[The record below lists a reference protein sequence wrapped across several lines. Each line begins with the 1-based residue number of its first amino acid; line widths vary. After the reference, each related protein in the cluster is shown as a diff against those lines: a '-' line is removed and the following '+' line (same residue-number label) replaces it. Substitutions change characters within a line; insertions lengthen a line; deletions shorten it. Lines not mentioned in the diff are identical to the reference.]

1 MSFHKTGIIDRI
13 EEDIVVVEIDGEM
26 VAYAKERFP
35 EKIQAG
41 DVIEFIGDQFIVNED
56 ETIKR
61 KSNIDKLM
69 EDLWED

>member
-1 MSFHKTGIIDRI
+1 MPFHKTGIIDRI

-26 VAYAKERFP
+26 VAYEKERFP

-41 DVIEFIGDQFIVNED
+41 DVIEFIGDQIIVNQD